1 MMAGGSLDAMLTVA
15 HCSEIG
21 CTGENEDAF
30 VVRPH
35 PNDPNCLLCAVAD
48 GQGGQLLGGPAAR
61 LACQVC
67 IDWASRIPLERLSS
81 PTAWV
86 EIIRQAD
93 QAAAGDRTVGKTTLV
108 GMSIKGNRVDGASVG
123 DSAAVILELGQPM
136 RLLTEHQ
143 KKDPPVGSG
152 GAVGTGFSC
161 EMVAPWKMLVMT
173 DGVWKYAGWEWVR
186 HAGTLADANEAMDA
200 LRAAARPRFGR
211 FQDDFTVV
219 VVHGP

>member
-1 MMAGGSLDAMLTVA
+1 MLTVA

-21 CTGENEDAF
+21 CGGENEDAF

-61 LACQVC
+61 LACQAGM
-67 IDWASRIPLERLSS
+67 DWASRIPLERLSS

-108 GMSIKGNRVDGASVG
+108 ALSVKGNRVDGASVG

-152 GAVGTGFSC
+152 AAVGTGFSC
-161 EMVAPWKMLVMT
+161 EMVAPWKLLVMT
-173 DGVWKYAGWEWVR
+173 DGVWKYAGWERVR
-186 HAGTLADANEAMDA
+186 QAADMEDVQVMLDT

-211 FQDDFTVV
+211 FQDDFTLVV
-219 VVHGP
+219 VQGP